1 MKSIEKYLSVF
12 KDRKKL
18 LWVLILSSIGIMLL
32 SFSAFGGAGS
42 GEASAEM
49 TLEEYKKE
57 MESELEKLC
66 ASIEGVGKCRVTVTF
81 LRGRE
86 NTYKGSNL
94 IESKPPKVLGVSIVC
109 RGADSDTVR
118 AELTELFCA
127 LFDIRSNRISVL
139 KLN

>member
-32 SFSAFGGAGS
+32 SFSAFGGAGG
-42 GEASAEM
+42 GEESAEM

-66 ASIEGVGKCRVTVTF
+66 ASIDGVGKCRVTVTF